1 MQLVHLALAETGLVI
16 AHFMG
21 EADAAKF
28 CRDNSLLHMPYNLHN
43 REGHPAPVVGSI
55 YKA

>member
-1 MQLVHLALAETGLVI
+1 MQLVHLALAENGLVV

-21 EADAAKF
+21 ATDAAKF
-28 CRDNSLLHMPYNLHN
+28 CRDNGLCHMPYNLDN
-43 REGHPAPVVGSI
+43 REGNPAPVVGSV